1 MSTRNIFIIEPS
13 TSEESNAIKAF
24 AKALK
29 LKFKIAKTNE
39 SKSEILDNI
48 QQGFKEV
55 KLIEE
60 GKLKSTTVEDFLNEL

>member
-13 TSEESNAIKAF
+13 TLEESNAIKAF

-29 LKFKIAKTNE
+29 LKFKIAKTSE
-39 SKSEILDNI
+39 SKSEILDSI

-60 GKLKSTTVEDFLNEL
+60 GKLKSTNVEDFLNEL